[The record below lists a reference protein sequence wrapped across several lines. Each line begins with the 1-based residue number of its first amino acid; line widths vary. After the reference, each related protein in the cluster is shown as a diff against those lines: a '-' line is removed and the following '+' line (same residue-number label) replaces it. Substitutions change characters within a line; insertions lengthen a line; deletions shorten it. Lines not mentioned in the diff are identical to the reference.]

1 MLETDTWEERFRVP
15 YASLRQVTAA
25 STIDELVDDLYLQ
38 RGRAWQ
44 AALVTAQNFLET
56 IADEILDN
64 VDRDRLNAGTARI
77 KDPARAADKL
87 RRKIAEG
94 RIAPP
99 TDVDDV
105 VDALG
110 DLIGI
115 KVLCKSP
122 RDLHA
127 FVDALEAACHD
138 PDCSVRFAREPMDY
152 VEFPKPNGYRAYHAI
167 LLVRVATHQGDLD
180 VKVEVQVKTRLQDA
194 WGELTHEDMY
204 KPGEPLKASKKHV
217 DRARQMAELLLQVDL
232 MADEL
237 AAQLDSQTAVSND
250 PVAEPTLVPKDPEII
265 SARVTRT
272 GPRYALAVGPDGR
285 RGLIPA
291 RSVKAVIGV
300 KDRIAVDDYLE
311 VGDEVRV
318 VVEDSEDALYYHLS
332 SQPPSRRS
340 RRRRRRAEQ
349 DA

>member
-1 MLETDTWEERFRVP
+1 MTT
-15 YASLRQVTAA
+15 
-25 STIDELVDDLYLQ
+25 STSIDDLVEEVYLQ

-44 AALVTAQNFLET
+44 AALVTTQNFLET

-64 VDRDRLNAGTARI
+64 VDRDRLNAQSARI

-94 RIAPP
+94 RITEPS
-99 TDVDDV
+99 TVDEV

-127 FVDALEAACHD
+127 FVEALELACRD
-138 PDCSVRFAREPMDY
+138 PECSVRFAKDPMNY
-152 VEFPKPNGYRAYHAI
+152 VAFPKPSGYRAYHAV

-204 KPGEPLKASKKHV
+204 KPGEALKPSKTHENQ
-217 DRARQMAELLLQVDL
+217 ARHMADLLLQVDL
-232 MADEL
+232 MADDL
-237 AAQLDSQTAVSND
+237 AEQLDSQTTAAKDVA
-250 PVAEPTLVPKDPEII
+250 AEPTPVPKDSAII

-291 RSVKAVIGV
+291 RSVKAVIGAT
-300 KDRIAVDDYLE
+300 DRIDVDDYLE
-311 VGDEVRV
+311 VGDVVQV

-340 RRRRRRAEQ
+340 RRRRRGRAGAEP
-349 DA
+349 AE

>member
-1 MLETDTWEERFRVP
+1 MT
-15 YASLRQVTAA
+15 A
-25 STIDELVDDLYLQ
+25 STSIDDLVDETYAQ

-64 VDRDRLNAGTARI
+64 VDRDRLNAQMARI

-94 RIAPP
+94 RIPEP
-99 TDVDDV
+99 TTVDNV
-105 VDALG
+105 VDALS

-122 RDLHA
+122 RDLHS
-127 FVDALEAACHD
+127 FVDALELACRD
-138 PDCSVRFAREPMDY
+138 PECSVRFAKDPMDY
-152 VEFPKPNGYRAYHAI
+152 TAYPKPSGYRAYHAV

-204 KPGEPLKASKKHV
+204 KPGEALKPTKAHN
-217 DRARQMAELLLQVDL
+217 DYARQMAELLLQVDR
-232 MADEL
+232 MADDL
-237 AAQLDSQTAVSND
+237 AAQLDSQTTAAKDVTAQPS
-250 PVAEPTLVPKDPEII
+250 PVPRDSEII
-265 SARVTRT
+265 AARVTRT

-291 RSVKAVIGV
+291 RSVKAVIGA
-300 KDRIAVDDYLE
+300 KDRIAVDDYLK
-311 VGDEVRV
+311 VGDVVQV
-318 VVEDSEDALYYHLS
+318 VVEDTEDALYYHLS
-332 SQPPSRRS
+332 SQPPSKRARKRRS
-340 RRRRRRAEQ
+340 
-349 DA
+349 

>member
-1 MLETDTWEERFRVP
+1 M
-15 YASLRQVTAA
+15 TAPTA
-25 STIDELVDDLYLQ
+25 IDDLVDEAYSV
-38 RGRAWQ
+38 RRRAWQ

-64 VDRDRLNAGTARI
+64 VDRDRLNAQSARI

-94 RIAPP
+94 RIPEP
-99 TDVDDV
+99 STVSDV

-127 FVDALEAACHD
+127 FVDALERACRD
-138 PDCSVRFAREPMDY
+138 PECSVRFAKDPMDY
-152 VEFPKPNGYRAYHAI
+152 VAYPKPSGYRAYHAV

-204 KPGEPLKASKKHV
+204 KPGEALKPTEAHNGY
-217 DRARQMAELLLQVDL
+217 ARRMADLLLQVDL
-232 MADEL
+232 MADDL
-237 AAQLDSQTAVSND
+237 AAQLDSQTAVSKD
-250 PVAEPTLVPKDPEII
+250 AVAQPSLVPKDSAII

-291 RSVKAVIGV
+291 RSVKAVIGA

-311 VGDEVRV
+311 VGDVVQV
-318 VVEDSEDALYYHLS
+318 VVEDAEDALYYHLS
-332 SQPPSRRS
+332 SQPPSKRSRKRRS
-340 RRRRRRAEQ
+340 
-349 DA
+349 

>member
-1 MLETDTWEERFRVP
+1 M
-15 YASLRQVTAA
+15 TAP
-25 STIDELVDDLYLQ
+25 TTVDDLVDEAYAE
-38 RGRAWQ
+38 RRRAWQ

-64 VDRDRLNAGTARI
+64 VDRDRLNAQTARI
-77 KDPARAADKL
+77 KDPARAADKI
-87 RRKIAEG
+87 RRKITEG
-94 RIAPP
+94 RISEP
-99 TDVDDV
+99 TSVDDV

-127 FVDALEAACHD
+127 FVDALERACRD
-138 PDCSVRFAREPMDY
+138 PECSVRFAKEPMDY
-152 VEFPKPNGYRAYHAI
+152 VAFPKPSGYRAYHAV

-204 KPGEPLKASKKHV
+204 KPGEALKPTKAHT
-217 DRARQMAELLLQVDL
+217 DYARRMADLLLQVDH
-232 MADEL
+232 MADDL
-237 AAQLDSQTAVSND
+237 AAQLDSQTTVSKD
-250 PVAEPTLVPKDPEII
+250 GTAQPSPVPKDSDII

-291 RSVKAVIGV
+291 RSVKAVIGA

-311 VGDEVRV
+311 IGDVVQV
-318 VVEDSEDALYYHLS
+318 VVEDTEDALYYHLS
-332 SQPPSRRS
+332 SQPPSRRA
-340 RRRRRRAEQ
+340 RTKRG
-349 DA
+349 

>member
-1 MLETDTWEERFRVP
+1 M
-15 YASLRQVTAA
+15 TAGA
-25 STIDELVDDLYLQ
+25 TIDDLVDELYLQ
-38 RGRAWQ
+38 RTRAWQ

-64 VDRDRLNAGTARI
+64 VDRDRLNAQTARI
-77 KDPARAADKL
+77 KDPVRAADKL

-94 RIAPP
+94 RIAEP
-99 TDVDDV
+99 TGVEDV
-105 VDALG
+105 VDALS

-127 FVDALEAACHD
+127 FVDALESACHD
-138 PDCSVRFAREPMDY
+138 PACSVRFAKDPMNY
-152 VEFPKPNGYRAYHAI
+152 VEFPKPSGYRAYHAV

-204 KPGEPLKASKKHV
+204 KPGEALKPSKQHENQ
-217 DRARQMAELLLQVDL
+217 ARQMAELLLQVDL

-237 AAQLDSQTAVSND
+237 AAQLDSQTAVSKD
-250 PVAEPTLVPKDPEII
+250 AVAEPTPVPKDSEII

-291 RSVKAVIGV
+291 RSVKAVIGAT
-300 KDRIAVDDYLE
+300 DRISVDDYLE
-311 VGDEVRV
+311 VGDTVRV
-318 VVEDSEDALYYHLS
+318 VVEDTEDALYYHLS
-332 SQPPSRRS
+332 SQPRSKKSRKRNRRS
-340 RRRRRRAEQ
+340 
-349 DA
+349 DTL

>member
-1 MLETDTWEERFRVP
+1 M
-15 YASLRQVTAA
+15 TAPT
-25 STIDELVDDLYLQ
+25 TIDELVDELYLQ

-56 IADEILDN
+56 IADELLDN
-64 VDRDRLNAGTARI
+64 VDRDRLNAQTARI
-77 KDPARAADKL
+77 KDPVRAADKL

-99 TDVDDV
+99 NDVDDV
-105 VDALG
+105 VEALG

-122 RDLHA
+122 RDFHA
-127 FVDALEAACHD
+127 FVDALDSACHD
-138 PDCSVRFAREPMDY
+138 PSCSVRFAKDPMNY
-152 VEFPKPNGYRAYHAI
+152 VEFPKPSGYRAYHAV

-204 KPGEPLKASKKHV
+204 KPGEALKPSREHM

-237 AAQLDSQTAVSND
+237 AAQLDSQTADSKNSE
-250 PVAEPTLVPKDPEII
+250 AELVPKDPEII
-265 SARVTRT
+265 AARVTRT

-291 RSVKAVIGV
+291 RSVKAVIGA
-300 KDRIAVDDYLE
+300 KDRISVDDYLE
-311 VGDEVRV
+311 VDDVVRV
-318 VVEDSEDALYYHLS
+318 VVEDTEDALYYHLS

-340 RRRRRRAEQ
+340 RRRRRKA
-349 DA
+349 DLASHSTDD

>member
-1 MLETDTWEERFRVP
+1 MT
-15 YASLRQVTAA
+15 A
-25 STIDELVDDLYLQ
+25 STSIDDLVDELYLQ

-64 VDRDRLNAGTARI
+64 VDRDRLNAQTARI
-77 KDPARAADKL
+77 KDPVRAADKL
-87 RRKIAEG
+87 RRRIAEG
-94 RIAPP
+94 RIDEPS
-99 TDVDDV
+99 DVDDV
-105 VDALG
+105 VDALS

-122 RDLHA
+122 RDFHA
-127 FVDALEAACHD
+127 FVDALESACND
-138 PDCSVRFAREPMDY
+138 PECSVRFAKDPMNY
-152 VEFPKPNGYRAYHAI
+152 VEFPKPSGYRAYHAV

-204 KPGEPLKASKKHV
+204 KPGEALKPSKQHENQ
-217 DRARQMAELLLQVDL
+217 ARQMAELLLQVDL

-237 AAQLDSQTAVSND
+237 AAQLDSQTADSKDAV
-250 PVAEPTLVPKDPEII
+250 VQPTPVPKDSEII

-291 RSVKAVIGV
+291 RSVKAVIGA
-300 KDRIAVDDYLE
+300 KDRISVDDYLQI
-311 VGDEVRV
+311 GDMVRV
-318 VVEDSEDALYYHLS
+318 VVEDTDDALYYHLS
-332 SQPPSRRS
+332 SQPRS
-340 RRRRRRAEQ
+340 KKGRKRNR
-349 DA
+349 

>member
-1 MLETDTWEERFRVP
+1 MT
-15 YASLRQVTAA
+15 A
-25 STIDELVDDLYLQ
+25 STTIDDLVDEVYRQ
-38 RGRAWQ
+38 RQRAWQ

-64 VDRDRLNAGTARI
+64 VDRDRLTAQTARI

-87 RRKIAEG
+87 RRKVAEG
-94 RIAPP
+94 RITEPSSL
-99 TDVDDV
+99 DDV

-122 RDLHA
+122 RDLQA
-127 FVDALEAACHD
+127 FVDALELACRD
-138 PDCSVRFAREPMDY
+138 PECSVRFAKDPMDY
-152 VEFPKPNGYRAYHAI
+152 VAFPKPSGYRAYHAV

-204 KPGEPLKASKKHV
+204 KPGEALKPSKTHE
-217 DRARQMAELLLQVDL
+217 DYARRMADLLMQVDN
-232 MADEL
+232 MADDL
-237 AAQLDSQTAVSND
+237 AAQLDSATTATKDAAAV
-250 PVAEPTLVPKDPEII
+250 PVPVPKDSAII
-265 SARVTRT
+265 TARVTRT

-291 RSVKAVIGV
+291 RSVKAVIGA

-311 VGDEVRV
+311 VGDIVQV
-318 VVEDSEDALYYHLS
+318 VVEDTDDALYYHLS
-332 SQPPSRRS
+332 SQPPSPKSRARRS
-340 RRRRRRAEQ
+340 
-349 DA
+349 

>member
-1 MLETDTWEERFRVP
+1 MT
-15 YASLRQVTAA
+15 A
-25 STIDELVDDLYLQ
+25 STSIDDLVDDAYAE
-38 RGRAWQ
+38 RRRAWQ

-56 IADEILDN
+56 IADELLDN
-64 VDRDRLNAGTARI
+64 VDRDRLNAQSARV
-77 KDPARAADKL
+77 KEPARAADKL

-94 RIAPP
+94 RITEP
-99 TDVDDV
+99 TSVDDV

-127 FVDALEAACHD
+127 FVDALEKACND
-138 PDCSVRFAREPMDY
+138 PECSVRFAKEPMDY
-152 VEFPKPNGYRAYHAI
+152 VAFPKPSGYRAYHAV

-204 KPGEPLKASKKHV
+204 KPGEALKPTKTHE
-217 DRARQMAELLLQVDL
+217 DQARTMAELLLQVDS
-232 MADEL
+232 MADDL
-237 AAQLDSQTAVSND
+237 AAQLDSQTTVSKD
-250 PVAEPTLVPKDPEII
+250 AVAEPSPVPKDSDII

-291 RSVKAVIGV
+291 RSVKAVIGA

-311 VGDEVRV
+311 VGDVVRV
-318 VVEDSEDALYYHLS
+318 VVEDTEDALYYHLS
-332 SQPPSRRS
+332 SQPPSKGARKRHS
-340 RRRRRRAEQ
+340 
-349 DA
+349 

>member
-1 MLETDTWEERFRVP
+1 MTSAT
-15 YASLRQVTAA
+15 S
-25 STIDELVDDLYLQ
+25 IDDLVDEAYAQ
-38 RGRAWQ
+38 RRRAWL

-56 IADEILDN
+56 IADEILDH
-64 VDRDRLNAGTARI
+64 VDRDRLTAQTARI
-77 KDPARAADKL
+77 KDPIRAADKL
-87 RRKIAEG
+87 KRKVSDG
-94 RIAPP
+94 RITEPK
-99 TDVDDV
+99 TVDDV

-127 FVDALEAACHD
+127 FVDALERACRD
-138 PDCSVRFAREPMDY
+138 PECSVRFAKDPMDY
-152 VEFPKPNGYRAYHAI
+152 VAYPKPSGYRAYHAV

-204 KPGEPLKASKKHV
+204 KPGEALKPTKAH
-217 DRARQMAELLLQVDL
+217 DEYARQMAELLLQVDL
-232 MADEL
+232 MADDL
-237 AAQLDSQTAVSND
+237 AAQLDSQTAVSKDAVSD
-250 PVAEPTLVPKDPEII
+250 PSPVPKDSAII

-291 RSVKAVIGV
+291 RSVKAVIGA

-311 VGDEVRV
+311 VGDVVQV
-318 VVEDSEDALYYHLS
+318 VVEDAESALYFHLS
-332 SQPPSRRS
+332 SQPPSKRS
-340 RRRRRRAEQ
+340 RRQQRAG
-349 DA
+349 

>member
-1 MLETDTWEERFRVP
+1 MTSAT
-15 YASLRQVTAA
+15 S
-25 STIDELVDDLYLQ
+25 IDDLVDEAYAQ
-38 RGRAWQ
+38 RRRAWL

-64 VDRDRLNAGTARI
+64 VDRDRLTAQTARL
-77 KDPARAADKL
+77 KDPVRAADKIK
-87 RRKIAEG
+87 RKVSEG
-94 RIAPP
+94 RIPEP
-99 TDVDDV
+99 KTIDDV

-122 RDLHA
+122 RDQHA
-127 FVDALEAACHD
+127 FVDALERACRD
-138 PDCSVRFAREPMDY
+138 PECSVRFAKDPMDY
-152 VEFPKPNGYRAYHAI
+152 VAYPKPSGYRAYHAI

-204 KPGEPLKASKKHV
+204 KPGEALKPTKAH
-217 DRARQMAELLLQVDL
+217 DEYARQMAELLLQVDA
-232 MADEL
+232 MADDL
-237 AAQLDSQTAVSND
+237 AAQLDSQTAVSNNVAAD
-250 PVAEPTLVPKDPEII
+250 PSPVPRDSEII

-291 RSVKAVIGV
+291 RSK
-300 KDRIAVDDYLE
+300 L
-311 VGDEVRV
+311 
-318 VVEDSEDALYYHLS
+318 
-332 SQPPSRRS
+332 
-340 RRRRRRAEQ
+340 
-349 DA
+349 